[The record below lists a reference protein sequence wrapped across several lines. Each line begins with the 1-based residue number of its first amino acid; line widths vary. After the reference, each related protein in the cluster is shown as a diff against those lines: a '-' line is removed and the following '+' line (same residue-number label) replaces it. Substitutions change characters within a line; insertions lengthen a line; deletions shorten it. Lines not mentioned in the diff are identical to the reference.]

1 MNKHLKDTI
10 KSIKISGLG
19 LIICTFALVLGGSH
33 FAVKAAPENEDSTNP
48 VTGQSTEIIKGIQTG
63 GETEAPTTKEP
74 EPTPEPA
81 AEQPA
86 QAAPVVEDV
95 TDEPAPTPKPAAVPI
110 TNDDGSLPTTGPA
123 ETLIVVVAVIGIAVV
138 VRKFIKS
145 RIDLKNSSL
154 KKKTKATSVSK
165 SKAAVAKPKAAS
177 KSNSNS
183 SNKPKSKKTK

>member
-81 AEQPA
+81 
-86 QAAPVVEDV
+86 
-95 TDEPAPTPKPAAVPI
+95 PAPEGENPPTPEPQ
-110 TNDDGSLPTTGPA
+110 N
-123 ETLIVVVAVIGIAVV
+123 
-138 VRKFIKS
+138 
-145 RIDLKNSSL
+145 
-154 KKKTKATSVSK
+154 
-165 SKAAVAKPKAAS
+165 
-177 KSNSNS
+177 
-183 SNKPKSKKTK
+183 